1 MNIAVFFT
9 HKDKLKV
16 LNWKWTSN
24 VVPIFHSDYGK
35 VGYKGIP
42 LALGRKTTHKG
53 NKKSLIYN

>member
-16 LNWKWTSN
+16 LNSKWTSN

-35 VGYKGIP
+35 VGYKGR
-42 LALGRKTTHKG
+42 LQRYTTG
-53 NKKSLIYN
+53 TR